1 MMEKMRVMD
10 IDNASHRLP
19 AYFEWFYFHFVTD
32 DGAALN
38 MVLHETD
45 IFGLRQQPYLS
56 LSVRLPDQEPCYL
69 RRDLDGL
76 EIGRER
82 PFLQVGEGMISESA
96 WAMYFDI
103 PFPDRGY
110 FRGEINKLAPPLVI
124 EDGILYQE
132 PGTGRSSHWVVQI
145 PHATFTG
152 ILQVDGVTRQLRG
165 TAYQDHQW
173 GTILIQEFVSDW
185 VWGHFSN
192 EETAV
197 VFFQILT
204 QRGQLIERVAMMNRE
219 GRFTGTAVETSYLDT
234 LFQANRLDN
243 FENNVN
249 VSFLKRCLQLDFT
262 VSPANLMRSRLNEE
276 HNQTTASYLRWS
288 ADAIPLAGCGPQP
301 LHGISEYI
309 RIRPAMYESLCKP
322 KHH

>member
-1 MMEKMRVMD
+1 MMEKMQVLS

-32 DGAALN
+32 DGVALN

-45 IFGLRQQPYLS
+45 IFGLKQKPYLS
-56 LSVRLPDQEPCYL
+56 LSILLPGQEPCYL
-69 RRDLDGL
+69 HCDLEDV

-82 PFLQVGEGMISESA
+82 PFLQVGDGMISESA
-96 WAMYFDI
+96 WAMCFDI
-103 PFPDRGY
+103 LFPDRGY
-110 FRGEINKLAPPLVI
+110 FRGRITKLAPPLVI

-132 PGTGRSSHWVVQI
+132 PDTGRSSHWVVQI

-152 ILQVDGVTRQLRG
+152 ILQVDGVTQQLRG

-204 QRGQLIERVAMMNRE
+204 QRGQLIERVGMMNRE

-234 LFQANRLDN
+234 LFQTDRLDN
-243 FENNVN
+243 FEGDVT
-249 VSFLKRCLQLDFT
+249 VSFLNRRLQLGFA

-288 ADAIPLAGCGPQP
+288 EAATPLAGRGPQP

-309 RIRPAMYESLCKP
+309 RIRPAMYGSLFKP